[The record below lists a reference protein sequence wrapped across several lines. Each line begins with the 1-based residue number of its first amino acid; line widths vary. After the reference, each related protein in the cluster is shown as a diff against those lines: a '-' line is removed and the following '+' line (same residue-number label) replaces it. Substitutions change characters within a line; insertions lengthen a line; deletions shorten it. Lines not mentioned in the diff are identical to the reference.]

1 MIFTGSYWYYGVIQI
16 AVFAAIVA
24 IACLVAGRNRMFD
37 AVVVWVIGAY
47 LLCYKLNEYG
57 PFKAMPIDLSAMSY
71 FLFGVAAFVPLRPL
85 KSAAAFSAMLSG
97 IIYVAT
103 MTFFPETHIASLNS
117 SDKFFLINMAMC
129 NHNLLLLGSIFMTAQ
144 LEVKREDVVC
154 LVGWFG
160 FFFAYLNLLVTAY
173 GVSYKN
179 SSIIG
184 IIDGSLVAGVLGMD
198 VTPAFGAVY
207 YTVCLF
213 VFGALVALFILL
225 NRFLT
230 RRYRKFLPP
239 LVRRADIFA

>member
-213 VFGALVALFILL
+213 VFSALVVLFILL

>member
-24 IACLVAGRNRMFD
+24 IACLVAGRNRLFD

-144 LEVKREDVVC
+144 LEVKRDDVVF
-154 LVGWFG
+154 LLGWFG